1 LEGLKPKFHLLRHVT
16 TRHERT
22 STTCRAAPFLFQHG
36 GQRRSSSA
44 SAFYVLIRF
53 IIMYYVSSQ
62 MKLIRLFKRITAII
76 ILYTL
81 QTN

>member
-22 STTCRAAPFLFQHG
+22 STTCRAAPFVFQHG

-44 SAFYVLIRF
+44 SAFYVL
-53 IIMYYVSSQ
+53 
-62 MKLIRLFKRITAII
+62 
-76 ILYTL
+76 
-81 QTN
+81 